1 LYRRW
6 VLYFLDIQQ
15 KIIQRPADFL
25 CMRLSDKTFCMLQ
38 LNFTPFPE
46 LTTERLLLR
55 KITMADAPAIFYL
68 RSDQLVLQYL
78 SKAPAASIKEAEDF
92 ITRITNDLNNND
104 GILWGITL
112 NEAPESIIGTICYW
126 RLDKA
131 HYRAELGYALA
142 PAYWR
147 KGIMKEAIIK
157 VLDYGYSVM
166 GLHSIEGRISP
177 GNIASASILEATGF
191 VREAYFKEDF
201 FYDGKF
207 EDTAVYS
214 RLQQ

>member
-1 LYRRW
+1 
-6 VLYFLDIQQ
+6 
-15 KIIQRPADFL
+15 
-25 CMRLSDKTFCMLQ
+25 MLQ

-55 KITMADAPAIFYL
+55 KVTLSDAPAIFYL
-68 RSDQLVLQYL
+68 RSDKRILQYL
-78 SKAPAASIKEAEDF
+78 SKAPAASLKEAEEF
-92 ITRITNDLNNND
+92 ITRITNDLANND
-104 GILWGITL
+104 GVLWGIAL
-112 NEAPESIIGTICYW
+112 KEAPAAIIGTICYW

-131 HYRAELGYALA
+131 HSRAELGYALV
-142 PAYWR
+142 PAHWR

-157 VLDYGYSVM
+157 VLDYGYNVM
-166 GLHSIEGRISP
+166 GLHSIEGRINP

-191 VREAYFKEDF
+191 VREAYFREDF

-214 RLQQ
+214 RLEQ